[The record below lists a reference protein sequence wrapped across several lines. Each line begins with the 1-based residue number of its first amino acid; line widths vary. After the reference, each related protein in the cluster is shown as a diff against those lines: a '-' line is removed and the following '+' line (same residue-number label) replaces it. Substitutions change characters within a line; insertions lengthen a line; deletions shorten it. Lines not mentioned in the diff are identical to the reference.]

1 MMHGFRPTFI
11 KRIIKGPFPESLV
24 VKAFIVNWL

>member
-1 MMHGFRPTFI
+1 MAFVLLLS
-11 KRIIKGPFPESLV
+11 KELLKGPFPESLV